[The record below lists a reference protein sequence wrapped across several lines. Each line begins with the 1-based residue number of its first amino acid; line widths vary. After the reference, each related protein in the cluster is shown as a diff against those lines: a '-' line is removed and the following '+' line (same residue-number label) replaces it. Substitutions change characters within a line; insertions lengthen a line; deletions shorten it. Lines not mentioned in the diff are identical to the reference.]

1 MKNGLVNDQGQPDLM
16 ALVHKAQAAKAAA
29 QDYVGSTELLY
40 MKPDGDI
47 EIDNGTAGGDAITG
61 EILPAFKTSKHARR
75 QICTWAKVPTQ
86 YADRCPSELL
96 AINVNHWFK
105 NGVDSDKGAPARMLR
120 TMMPNELLGITS
132 PIVRAFVS
140 DKFNRFDNWDYVNA
154 VFPVLEEYREQGLII
169 DSCNIDEHTLNLKG
183 HIDGIEETIL
193 REGHELG
200 QGHNT
205 YFVAKPGFSMR
216 NGETGKSVIGFEP
229 GTYDSGCT
237 NLAIYR
243 SESMKRYHLGRSQ
256 ADGELWSILSDETQ
270 RASNEALAMQIRDYA
285 RASLDS
291 SGEVF
296 QRTCNLLREKLGI
309 QVKRPEATMK
319 LVAQEWGLTETETAG
334 CVEALLTRGDMS
346 VFGVQAAITQYSQEA
361 EVSYERATDLEAIG
375 GEVLEW
381 SANRWDGLLKQAS
394 EVKVAA

>member
-16 ALVHKAQAAKAAA
+16 ALVQKAQAAKAAA

-40 MKPDGDI
+40 MKPNGDI

-61 EILPAFKTSKHARR
+61 EILPAFKTTNHARR
-75 QICTWAKVPTQ
+75 QICTWAKVPAA
-86 YADRCPSELL
+86 YADRCPSDLL

-105 NGVDSDKGAPARMLR
+105 NGVDSEKGAPARMLR
-120 TMMPNELLGITS
+120 TMMPNELLRIEQ
-132 PIVRAFVS
+132 PIARAFVS

-154 VFPVLEEYREQGLII
+154 VFPVLEEYRDQGLII
-169 DSCNIDEHTLNLKG
+169 DSCNIDEHNLNLKG

-193 REGHELG
+193 KPGQELG
-200 QGHNT
+200 KGHNT

-243 SESMKRYHLGRSQ
+243 SESMKRYHLGASQ
-256 ADGELWSILSDETQ
+256 ADGQLWGLLSDETQ
-270 RASNEALAMQIRDYA
+270 KASNEALAMQIRDYA

-309 QVKRPEATMK
+309 EVKRPEATMK

-361 EVSYERATDLEAIG
+361 EVSYDRASDLEAIG

-381 SANRWDGLLKQAS
+381 SANRWDNLLQSAAKQ
-394 EVKVAA
+394 KVAA

>member
-1 MKNGLVNDQGQPDLM
+1 MKNGLVNENGQPDLA
-16 ALVHKAQAAKAAA
+16 ALVHKAKACKEAA

-40 MKPDGDI
+40 MRPDGSI
-47 EIDNGTAGGDAITG
+47 EIDTGAAGGDAHTA
-61 EILPAFKTSKHARR
+61 EILPAFETTNHARR
-75 QICTWAKVPTQ
+75 QICTWAKVPAQ

-105 NGVDSDKGAPARMLR
+105 HGVDSEKGAPNRMLR
-120 TMMPNELLGITS
+120 TMMPTELLNITR
-132 PIVRAFVS
+132 PTARAFVS

-154 VFPVLEEYREQGLII
+154 VFPVLEEYRDQGLII
-169 DSCNIDEHTLNLKG
+169 DSCNIDEHNLNLKG

-193 REGHELG
+193 RDGHVLG
-200 QGHNT
+200 EGHNT

-216 NGETGKSVIGFEP
+216 NGETGKSAIDWSP

-237 NLAIYR
+237 NLAVYR
-243 SESMKRYHLGRSQ
+243 SESMRRLHLGRSQ

-270 RASNEALAMQIRDYA
+270 QASNEALAMQIRDYT
-285 RASLDS
+285 RASLDG
-291 SGEVF
+291 SGEIF

-309 QVKRPEATMK
+309 EVKRPEATMK
-319 LVAQEWGLTETETAG
+319 LVASEWGLTEAETAG

-361 EVSYERATDLEAIG
+361 EVTYDRASDLEAIG

-381 SANRWDGLLKQAS
+381 SANRWDALLENAAKQ
-394 EVKVAA
+394 KVAA